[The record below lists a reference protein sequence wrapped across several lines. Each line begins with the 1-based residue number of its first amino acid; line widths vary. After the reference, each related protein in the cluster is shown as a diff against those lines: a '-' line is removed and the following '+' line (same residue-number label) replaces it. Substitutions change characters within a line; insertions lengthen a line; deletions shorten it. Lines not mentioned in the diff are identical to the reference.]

1 MNISSLLTTVIV
13 LILFLWVTYNLPS
26 VIVGLREW
34 FRIKKRR
41 DPSLDPEGSP
51 GSPPPQV
58 SVIVPVKNEEKVI
71 ERLLKNLVNLTYP
84 RKEILIVEDGSTDS
98 TPQIAQKWA
107 DEYPSL
113 IKCHRNGVSNGKP
126 SAINYAAKHATGEIV
141 AVFDADTVLEPD
153 TLEEV
158 VPHFRDQKVAAVQ
171 GELETLNP
179 DENAITRLSVL
190 NDFIVNIQQLGRNR
204 MNLFVPLLG
213 TNQYIRRRVLEEVG
227 YWDSEALSEDTEIS
241 LRLAREGYSVKYVRV
256 KAMVEAPAKLGSF
269 VKQRMKWLR
278 GYTQAAMKHVGFLKD
293 PNWRAFDAQVMLLF
307 PLMLILGLIGYVI
320 AIYGALNSGVVQTAG
335 IPLVQV
341 LGMALLFL
349 NVLTSAIVVASTPKN
364 AVYIPLLYLDWVLL
378 ASVSLY
384 VHVRALLRKPQKWT
398 RTPKSGH
405 VTVDVA

>member
-1 MNISSLLTTVIV
+1 VNVISLLTTITV
-13 LILFLWVTYNLPS
+13 LVMFFWVTYNLPS
-26 VIVGLREW
+26 VIIGLREW
-34 FRIKKRR
+34 FKTKKRR
-41 DPSLDPEGSP
+41 ETSLDAEGSTDDLQ
-51 GSPPPQV
+51 PQV
-58 SVIVPVKNEEKVI
+58 SIIVPVKNEENVI
-71 ERLLKNLVNLTYP
+71 ERLLENLVNLTYP

-98 TPQIAQKWA
+98 TRQIAQKWA

-113 IKCHRNGVSNGKP
+113 IKCHRNGESNGKP

-141 AVFDADTVLEPD
+141 AIFDADTMLEPD

-158 VPHFRDQKVAAVQ
+158 VPHFEDQNVAAVQ

-190 NDFIVNIQQLGRNR
+190 NDFIVNIQQLGRDR

-213 TNQYIRRRVLEEVG
+213 TNQYIRRSVLEEVG
-227 YWDSEALSEDTEIS
+227 YWDSNALSEDTEIS
-241 LRLAREGYSVKYVRV
+241 LRLARKGHRVKYVRV
-256 KAMVEAPAKLGSF
+256 KAMVEAPAKLRSF

-278 GYTQAAMKHVGFLKD
+278 GYTQAAAKHVGFLKD
-293 PNWRAFDAQVMLLF
+293 PNWKTLDAQLMLLF
-307 PLMLILGLIGYVI
+307 PLMLILGLIGYVM

-335 IPLVQV
+335 IPIVQV
-341 LGMALLFL
+341 LGMTLLFL
-349 NVLTSAIVVASTPKN
+349 NVLTSMIVVAATPKN
-364 AVYIPLLYLDWVLL
+364 AVYVPLLYLDWILL

-405 VTVDVA
+405 VTVDAA